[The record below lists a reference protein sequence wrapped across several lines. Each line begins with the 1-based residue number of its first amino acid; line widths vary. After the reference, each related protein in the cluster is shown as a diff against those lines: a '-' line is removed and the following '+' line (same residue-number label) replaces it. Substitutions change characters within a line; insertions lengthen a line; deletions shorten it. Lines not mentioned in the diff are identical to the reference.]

1 VPDAER
7 LSPAFPA
14 SPFSLCRAGNPSAL
28 FGIDRSIA
36 SGGKIQVILAQIH
49 QLVANPASLGFFQE
63 GQTVGFSPIDLWNN
77 MGWLARGVVFVLF
90 IMSIWSLAVMIDR
103 WLYFNAARKQ
113 SREFAPR
120 VAGALKEGKLDEA
133 VKVADRNKKSHL
145 AEVVTAGLQEFRNY
159 GGGGAVSVEQIESSK
174 RALERAEAI
183 VHAKL
188 KRGLGSL
195 ATIGSTAPFVG
206 LFGTVAGILKAFQ
219 EIATQKTPGIGAVAG
234 GISEALVTTAF
245 GLFVA
250 IPAVWLFNYFTNRV
264 EAFDVEMDNSSSE
277 LIDYFIKQSN
287 RR

>member
-1 VPDAER
+1 
-7 LSPAFPA
+7 
-14 SPFSLCRAGNPSAL
+14 
-28 FGIDRSIA
+28 
-36 SGGKIQVILAQIH
+36 VILAHLH
-49 QLVANPASLGFFQE
+49 QLVAHTSNLGFFFQDDQTTLNLSSPMGLW
-63 GQTVGFSPIDLWNN
+63 GQ
-77 MGWLARGVVFVLF
+77 MGWLARGVVIVLF

-103 WLYFNAARKQ
+103 YLYFAAARKQ

-145 AEVVTAGLQEFRNY
+145 AEVVTSGLQEFRNY
-159 GGGGAVSVEQIESSK
+159 GSGGAITAEQIESSQ

-188 KRGLGSL
+188 KRGLGGL

-206 LFGTVAGILKAFQ
+206 LFGTVAGILKAFGQ
-219 EIATQKTPGIGAVAG
+219 IAAQHTTSISTIAG

-245 GLFVA
+245 GLLVA
-250 IPAVWLFNYFTNRV
+250 IPAVWAFNYFTNKV

-277 LIDYFIKQSN
+277 LVDYFIKQS